1 MAKMVLFGGEKD
13 GYGMNGEL
21 NVTPEDC
28 PEVFYAVPNADE
40 DRIKKTKGAEAKREL
55 REKLSVLAY
64 QLSEDASTPERFVM
78 VRNAD
83 LDRVSH

>member
-21 NVTPEDC
+21 NTDEC
-28 PEVFYAVPNADE
+28 PQVFYAVPNLDE
-40 DRIKKTKGAEAKREL
+40 DKIKKTRGAEAKKEL

-64 QLSEDASTPERFVM
+64 EFSEDASTADRFVM

-83 LDRVSH
+83 LDRVNH